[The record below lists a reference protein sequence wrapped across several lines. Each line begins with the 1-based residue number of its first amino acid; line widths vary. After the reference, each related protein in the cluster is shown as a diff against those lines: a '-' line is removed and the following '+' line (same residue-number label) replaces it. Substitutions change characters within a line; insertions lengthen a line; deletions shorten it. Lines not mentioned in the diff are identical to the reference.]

1 MMEKKNQASTNSN
14 PSGGG
19 FMSGLVN
26 SIMGSKNN
34 KKVVNPVPQQRTI
47 AAINPS

>member
-1 MMEKKNQASTNSN
+1 MMEKKNQASANSN

-26 SIMGSKNN
+26 SIMGSKN
-34 KKVVNPVPQQRTI
+34 KKAVNPVPQQRTT
-47 AAINPS
+47 AGINPS

>member
-26 SIMGSKNN
+26 SIMGSKN
-34 KKVVNPVPQQRTI
+34 KKVVNPVPQQRTT
-47 AAINPS
+47 AGINPS

>member
-1 MMEKKNQASTNSN
+1 MEKKNQPSSNSN

-26 SIMGSKNN
+26 SIMGSKN
-34 KKVVNPVPQQRTI
+34 KKVANSVPQ
-47 AAINPS
+47 